1 MNNDALVIFRYRGLF
16 NYFRKST
23 ETYAPNV
30 HTVAEAKMYAEEDF
44 GHLYWED
51 PEEEAE
57 FARQQRASAAS
68 RGNSRGSGAS
78 RGNFS
83 STSTREASPSAE
95 SAQGAA
101 FSEKTPDDASDEVL
115 PSGRTLREYAVAVH
129 GSFSSAQ
136 RDERYLWNKAVYL
149 AAKGCW
155 TVKQI
160 QFYVNGDT
168 VLGNVDVQQILDTV
182 DAEAV
187 AVVVSEE
194 GIVSLKPSEK
204 LQALLSSKF

>member
-1 MNNDALVIFRYRGLF
+1 M
-16 NYFRKST
+16 
-23 ETYAPNV
+23 
-30 HTVAEAKMYAEEDF
+30 
-44 GHLYWED
+44 
-51 PEEEAE
+51 
-57 FARQQRASAAS
+57 
-68 RGNSRGSGAS
+68 
-78 RGNFS
+78 
-83 STSTREASPSAE
+83 
-95 SAQGAA
+95 
-101 FSEKTPDDASDEVL
+101 L